1 MKSQRVLDLRPTQFA
16 IGMTEVERKAK
27 KLRRLSKKK
36 LAKYVKQNPVAVVR
50 APDGDLYVI
59 DRHHTL
65 MAYWLI
71 GMKRAPVKVEER
83 LGSHGLSP
91 PRFWRLMSRHHLTH
105 LYDQFGEGPHDPVYL
120 PADIRGLSDDP
131 YRSLAWLAQRAKAF
145 GESKVPTTSS
155 DGPQPLRRRKLLSP
169 HGRPQLRRA
178 QPRAI
183 RICRL
188 GADVDVLL
196 VIVATSATIAA
207 ENSDVCRPCP
217 RWRLR

>member
-71 GMKRAPVKVEER
+71 GVKRAPVNVEER
-83 LGSHGLSP
+83 LGSHRMSP
-91 PRFWRLMSRHHLTH
+91 RKFWRLMSRHRLTH
-105 LYDQFGEGPHDPVYL
+105 LYDQFGEGPHDPLYL

-131 YRSLAWLAQRAKAF
+131 YRSLAWLAHLAKAF
-145 GESKVPTTSS
+145 GDSKVPYYEF
-155 DGPQPLRRRKLLSP
+155 GWAQLLRRRKLLSP
-169 HGRPQLRRA
+169 HGRSQLRQA
-178 QPRAI
+178 LPRAI
-183 RICRL
+183 RICRSPAARSLPGYL
-188 GADVDVLL
+188 GAR
-196 VIVATSATIAA
+196 S
-207 ENSDVCRPCP
+207 R
-217 RWRLR
+217 R